1 MAANP
6 SRPAGDRPGAPHGDA
21 VGGADAIGAA
31 RSIAAVVAAGRPWG
45 EQHARLAP
53 EVVAALG
60 EAGMFRLVAPR
71 EVGGWEASPP
81 TQLAVYEELGAADPS
96 AAWCVSNAGVAGRV
110 AAYLDDDARAVVFAD
125 PAASYAFS
133 NLVAGTAVPVDGGYR
148 VSGRWSVV
156 SGAAHADW
164 AVLGARIEAP
174 AAAPEVAAGDPGGVP
189 GSVPG
194 SVPGGDLGRGS
205 GGDAVRWMLVPAAEL
220 TVERTW
226 ADASAMRATGS
237 HTLVVTDAF
246 VPEALAHAWDRPV
259 RADRPL
265 YRLRFTS
272 VTGTSA
278 AAISLGVLRSALAEL
293 TAALSQYRSSLD
305 DATPRDWPNVQLTVA
320 ELTASSRAAW
330 TGLLDAAE
338 SVWAAADPG
347 AGGAAGPDGVHGGGP
362 TAAQRAALFAA
373 ADHAVQVS
381 LGGVSRAFV
390 CGTSAVLQRGHVL
403 EQALRDV
410 HGMAVNWER
419 IRRMIFDSGRV
430 LLGQDPR
437 FRAL

>member
-1 MAANP
+1 MAAHP
-6 SRPAGDRPGAPHGDA
+6 SRPAGDRPVAPHGDA
-21 VGGADAIGAA
+21 VDAADAIGAA

-60 EAGMFRLVAPR
+60 EVGMFRLVAPR

-133 NLVAGTAVPVDGGYR
+133 NLVAGSAVPVDGGYR

-156 SGAAHADW
+156 SGATHADW

-174 AAAPEVAAGDPGGVP
+174 AVAPEVAPGD
-189 GSVPG
+189 
-194 SVPGGDLGRGS
+194 PGGDLGRGS
-205 GGDAVRWMLVPAAEL
+205 GGDAVRWMLLPAAEL
-220 TVERTW
+220 TVEPTW

-237 HTLVVTDAF
+237 HTVVVTDAF
-246 VPEALAHAWDRPV
+246 VPEALAHSWDRPV
-259 RADRPL
+259 RVDRPL

-293 TAALSQYRSSLD
+293 TATLSQYRSSLD
-305 DATPRDWPNVQLTVA
+305 DATPRDWPNVQLAVA

-347 AGGAAGPDGVHGGGP
+347 AGGVDGPDGVDGGGP

>member
-1 MAANP
+1 MAAHP
-6 SRPAGDRPGAPHGDA
+6 SRPAGDRPVAPHGDA
-21 VGGADAIGAA
+21 VDAADAIGAA

-60 EAGMFRLVAPR
+60 EVGMFRLVAPR

-133 NLVAGTAVPVDGGYR
+133 NLVAGSAVPVDGGYR

-156 SGAAHADW
+156 SGATHADW

-174 AAAPEVAAGDPGGVP
+174 AVAPEVAPGD
-189 GSVPG
+189 
-194 SVPGGDLGRGS
+194 PGGDLGRGS
-205 GGDAVRWMLVPAAEL
+205 GGDAVRWMLLPAAEL
-220 TVERTW
+220 TVEPTW

-237 HTLVVTDAF
+237 HTVVVTDAF
-246 VPEALAHAWDRPV
+246 VPEALAHSWDRPV
-259 RADRPL
+259 RVDRPL

-305 DATPRDWPNVQLTVA
+305 DATPRDWPNVQLAVA

-347 AGGAAGPDGVHGGGP
+347 AGGVDGPDGVDGGGP

>member
-1 MAANP
+1 MAAHP
-6 SRPAGDRPGAPHGDA
+6 SRPAGDRPVAPHGDA
-21 VGGADAIGAA
+21 VDAADAIGAA

-60 EAGMFRLVAPR
+60 EVGMFRLVAPR

-133 NLVAGTAVPVDGGYR
+133 NLVAGSAVPVDGGYR

-156 SGAAHADW
+156 SGATHADW

-174 AAAPEVAAGDPGGVP
+174 AVAPEVAPGD
-189 GSVPG
+189 
-194 SVPGGDLGRGS
+194 PGGDLGRGS
-205 GGDAVRWMLVPAAEL
+205 GGDAVRWMLLPAAEL
-220 TVERTW
+220 TVEPTW

-237 HTLVVTDAF
+237 HTVVVTDAF
-246 VPEALAHAWDRPV
+246 VPEALAHSWDRPV
-259 RADRPL
+259 RVDRPL

-305 DATPRDWPNVQLTVA
+305 DSTPRDWPNVQLAVA

-347 AGGAAGPDGVHGGGP
+347 AGGVDGPDGVDGGGP